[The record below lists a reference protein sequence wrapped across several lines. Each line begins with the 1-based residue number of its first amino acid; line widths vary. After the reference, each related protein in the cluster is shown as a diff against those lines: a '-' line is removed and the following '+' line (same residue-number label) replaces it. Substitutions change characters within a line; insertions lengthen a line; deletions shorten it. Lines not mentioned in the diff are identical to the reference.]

1 MKKFLSIIIIL
12 PICFYLFIEFI
23 GDRFIKNIL
32 QNNISSSLNR
42 EVSIKKLNI
51 DYLSGEADAK
61 GIKLLNKKFE
71 GYLVN
76 IESVKVNLDA
86 FSIFS
91 NNIIIND
98 VLLKNISV
106 NYYFDYAEQ
115 KIIDN
120 VRSLQDDL
128 TYRTSS
134 SESNKYFNIQNL
146 DVKNISLSIL
156 SPDFNIDKT
165 FSLKD
170 MSFNNIG
177 NTKKSNDYKDT
188 LKKVFNETVDTIKE
202 KIINN
207 NFLDKIQNFNTEDL
221 EDKVKDKLKNKLKKL
236 IN

>member
-23 GDRFIKNIL
+23 GDRFIKNVL

-42 EVSIKKLNI
+42 EVSIEKLNI

-98 VLLKNISV
+98 VLLKDISV

>member
-42 EVSIKKLNI
+42 EVSIEKLNI

-98 VLLKNISV
+98 VLLKDISV

-156 SPDFNIDKT
+156 SPDLNIDKT

-207 NFLDKIQNFNTEDL
+207 NYLDKIQNFNTEDL
-221 EDKVKDKLKNKLKKL
+221 ENKVKDKLKNKLKKL

>member
-1 MKKFLSIIIIL
+1 MKKFLSLTVIL
-12 PICFYLFIEFI
+12 SIFFYLLIEFI

-32 QNNISSSLNR
+32 QSNMSSSLNR
-42 EVSIKKLNI
+42 EVSIEKLNI
-51 DYLSGEADAK
+51 DYLSGKADAK
-61 GIKLLNKKFE
+61 GLKLLNKKFE

-76 IESVKVNLDA
+76 IESVKVNLEV

-98 VLLKNISV
+98 VLLKDISV

-202 KIINN
+202 KMINN
-207 NFLDKIQNFNTEDL
+207 NFLDKIQNFNTENL
-221 EDKVKDKLKNKLKKL
+221 EEKVKDKLKNKLKNL

>member
-42 EVSIKKLNI
+42 EVSIEKLNI

-98 VLLKNISV
+98 VLLKDISV

-207 NFLDKIQNFNTEDL
+207 NFLDKIQNFNMEDL
-221 EDKVKDKLKNKLKKL
+221 EDKVKDKLKNKLK
-236 IN
+236 N

>member
-1 MKKFLSIIIIL
+1 MKKFLSIIVIL
-12 PICFYLFIEFI
+12 PIFFYLFIEFI

-42 EVSIKKLNI
+42 EVSIEKLNI

-98 VLLKNISV
+98 VLLKDISV

>member
-42 EVSIKKLNI
+42 EVSIEKLNI

-98 VLLKNISV
+98 VLLKDISV

-207 NFLDKIQNFNTEDL
+207 IFLDKIQNFNTEDL
-221 EDKVKDKLKNKLKKL
+221 EDKVKDKLKNKLKNL

>member
-42 EVSIKKLNI
+42 EVSIEKLNI

-98 VLLKNISV
+98 VLLKDISV

-188 LKKVFNETVDTIKE
+188 LKKVFNETVDTIK
-202 KIINN
+202 
-207 NFLDKIQNFNTEDL
+207 
-221 EDKVKDKLKNKLKKL
+221 
-236 IN
+236 

>member
-1 MKKFLSIIIIL
+1 MKKFLSIIVIL

-42 EVSIKKLNI
+42 EVSIEKLNI

-98 VLLKNISV
+98 VLLKDISV

-156 SPDFNIDKT
+156 SADFNINKT

>member
-42 EVSIKKLNI
+42 EVSIEKLNI

-91 NNIIIND
+91 NNITIND
-98 VLLKNISV
+98 VLLKDISV

>member
-12 PICFYLFIEFI
+12 PISFYFLVEFI
-23 GDRFIKNIL
+23 GDRLIKNIIEK
-32 QNNISSSLNR
+32 NISSSLSR
-42 EVSIKKLNI
+42 DVSIEKLNI

-98 VLLKNISV
+98 VLLKDISV

>member
-42 EVSIKKLNI
+42 EVSIEKLNI

-98 VLLKNISV
+98 VLLKDISV

-115 KIIDN
+115 RIMDN

-134 SESNKYFNIQNL
+134 SKSNKYFNIQNL

>member
-1 MKKFLSIIIIL
+1 MKKFLSIIVIL
-12 PICFYLFIEFI
+12 PIFFYLFIEFN

-42 EVSIKKLNI
+42 EVSIEKLNI

-98 VLLKNISV
+98 VLLKDISV

-146 DVKNISLSIL
+146 DVKNISLSML

>member
-23 GDRFIKNIL
+23 GDRFIKDIL

-42 EVSIKKLNI
+42 EVSIEKLNI

-98 VLLKNISV
+98 VLLKDISV

>member
-42 EVSIKKLNI
+42 EVSIEKLNI

-98 VLLKNISV
+98 VLLKDISV

>member
-42 EVSIKKLNI
+42 EVSIEKLNI

-98 VLLKNISV
+98 VLLKDISV

-221 EDKVKDKLKNKLKKL
+221 EDKVKDKLKNKLKNL

>member
-1 MKKFLSIIIIL
+1 MKKFLSIIVIL

-42 EVSIKKLNI
+42 EVSIEKLNI

-98 VLLKNISV
+98 VLLKDISV

-170 MSFNNIG
+170 LSFNNIG

>member
-42 EVSIKKLNI
+42 EVSIEKLNI

-98 VLLKNISV
+98 VLLKDISV

-115 KIIDN
+115 RIMDN

-177 NTKKSNDYKDT
+177 NTKKSNDYKDI
-188 LKKVFNETVDTIKE
+188 LKKVFNETVDIIKE

-207 NFLDKIQNFNTEDL
+207 NFLDRIQNFNTEDL
-221 EDKVKDKLKNKLKKL
+221 EDKVKDKLKNKLKNL

>member
-42 EVSIKKLNI
+42 EVSIEKLNI

-156 SPDFNIDKT
+156 SADFNINKT

>member
-42 EVSIKKLNI
+42 EVSIEKLNI

-76 IESVKVNLDA
+76 IKSVKVNLDA

>member
-42 EVSIKKLNI
+42 EVSIEKLNI

-98 VLLKNISV
+98 VLLKDISV

-115 KIIDN
+115 RIMDN

-207 NFLDKIQNFNTEDL
+207 NFLDKIQNFNTENL
-221 EDKVKDKLKNKLKKL
+221 EDKVEDKLKNKLKNL

>member
-42 EVSIKKLNI
+42 EVSIEKLNI

-98 VLLKNISV
+98 VLLKDISV

-207 NFLDKIQNFNTEDL
+207 NFLDRIQNFNTEDL

>member
-42 EVSIKKLNI
+42 EVSIEKLNI

-98 VLLKNISV
+98 VLLKDISV

-188 LKKVFNETVDTIKE
+188 LNKVFNETVDTIKE

-221 EDKVKDKLKNKLKKL
+221 EDKVKDKLKNKLKNL

>member
-42 EVSIKKLNI
+42 EVSIEKLNI

-98 VLLKNISV
+98 VLLKDISV

-128 TYRTSS
+128 TYRTS
-134 SESNKYFNIQNL
+134 KF
-146 DVKNISLSIL
+146 
-156 SPDFNIDKT
+156 
-165 FSLKD
+165 
-170 MSFNNIG
+170 
-177 NTKKSNDYKDT
+177 
-188 LKKVFNETVDTIKE
+188 
-202 KIINN
+202 
-207 NFLDKIQNFNTEDL
+207 
-221 EDKVKDKLKNKLKKL
+221 
-236 IN
+236 

>member
-42 EVSIKKLNI
+42 EISIEKLNI

-98 VLLKNISV
+98 VLLKDISV

-115 KIIDN
+115 RIIDN

-177 NTKKSNDYKDT
+177 NTKKSNDYKDI
-188 LKKVFNETVDTIKE
+188 LKKVFNETVDIIKE

-207 NFLDKIQNFNTEDL
+207 NFLDRIQNFNTEDL
-221 EDKVKDKLKNKLKKL
+221 EDKVKDKLKNKLKNL

>member
-1 MKKFLSIIIIL
+1 MKKFLSIIVIL

-42 EVSIKKLNI
+42 EVSIEKLNI

-98 VLLKNISV
+98 VLLKDISV

>member
-1 MKKFLSIIIIL
+1 MKKFLSIIVIL

-42 EVSIKKLNI
+42 EVSIEKLNI

-98 VLLKNISV
+98 VLLKDISV

-146 DVKNISLSIL
+146 DVKNISLSML

>member
-42 EVSIKKLNI
+42 EVSIEKLNI

-98 VLLKNISV
+98 VLLKDISV

-146 DVKNISLSIL
+146 DVKNISLSML

>member
-42 EVSIKKLNI
+42 EVSIEKLNI
-51 DYLSGEADAK
+51 DYLSGEADAT

-98 VLLKNISV
+98 VLLKDISV

-156 SPDFNIDKT
+156 SPDSNIDKT

>member
-42 EVSIKKLNI
+42 EVSIEKLNI

-98 VLLKNISV
+98 VLLKDISV

-188 LKKVFNETVDTIKE
+188 LKKVFNETVDTVKE

-221 EDKVKDKLKNKLKKL
+221 EDKVKDKLKNKLKNL

>member
-42 EVSIKKLNI
+42 EVSIEKLNI

-98 VLLKNISV
+98 VLLKDISV

-207 NFLDKIQNFNTEDL
+207 NYLDKIQNFNTEDL
-221 EDKVKDKLKNKLKKL
+221 ENKVKDKLKNKLKKL

>member
-42 EVSIKKLNI
+42 EVSIEKLNI

-98 VLLKNISV
+98 VLLKDISV

-177 NTKKSNDYKDT
+177 NTKKSNDYKDI
-188 LKKVFNETVDTIKE
+188 LKKVFNETVDIIKE

-207 NFLDKIQNFNTEDL
+207 NFLDRIQNFNTEDL
-221 EDKVKDKLKNKLKKL
+221 EDKVKDKLKNKLKNL